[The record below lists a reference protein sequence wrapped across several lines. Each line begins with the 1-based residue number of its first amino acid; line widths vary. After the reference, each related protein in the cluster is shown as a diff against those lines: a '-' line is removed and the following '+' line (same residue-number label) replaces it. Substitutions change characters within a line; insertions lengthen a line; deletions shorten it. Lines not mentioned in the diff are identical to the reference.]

1 MAQWAIGLSAVAAVV
16 FAVLMV
22 AQRSLYASAVCL
34 LAVLL
39 QTAVFFFFFG
49 APMLAF
55 LQVMIYAGAV
65 MVLVV
70 VTIMASPG
78 PVVKDERWGELS
90 IAWPVAA
97 AGLLLPVLE
106 LIALVMRSGLPG
118 GLVGGGAL
126 AQYRIGT
133 VLFGPYA
140 VATEAVGL
148 LLFLSALAIVRPR
161 NGQGPSR

>member
-1 MAQWAIGLSAVAAVV
+1 MCLSGAAAVV

-22 AQRSLYASAVCL
+22 VQRSLYASAVCL

-39 QTAVFFFFFG
+39 QTAVLFFFFG
-49 APMLAF
+49 APLLAF

-70 VTIMASPG
+70 VTIMAAPG
-78 PVVKDERWGELS
+78 PLAKGERWGALS
-90 IAWPVAA
+90 IPWPLAA

-106 LIALVMRSGLPG
+106 LLILVLRAGLAPG
-118 GLVGGGAL
+118 PAGAVGGAAL
-126 AQYRIGT
+126 AQSGIGQA
-133 VLFGPYA
+133 LFEPYA

-148 LLFLSALAIVRPR
+148 LLFLSALAVLKPR
-161 NGQGPSR
+161 GSSR